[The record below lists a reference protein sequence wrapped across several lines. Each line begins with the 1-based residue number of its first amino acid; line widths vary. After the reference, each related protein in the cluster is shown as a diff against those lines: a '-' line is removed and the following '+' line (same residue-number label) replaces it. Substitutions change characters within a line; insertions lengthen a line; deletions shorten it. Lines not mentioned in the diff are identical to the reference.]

1 MIFAYII
8 LFALFFIDCKPQF
21 IKNGINERFLEKEQ
35 TLPIKGVFVLLVF
48 FRHFRGYVD
57 MDYGVLNHLF
67 VLLDSR
73 SSQLIVML
81 QCFSSIRDMEF
92 LSKLKKTKV
101 TLIIL
106 LRIEYFRRI

>member
-73 SSQLIVML
+73 SSQLIVTMFFFYSGYGIFE
-81 QCFSSIRDMEF
+81 QIKKKQ
-92 LSKLKKTKV
+92 KL
-101 TLIIL
+101 
-106 LRIEYFRRI
+106 R